1 MKKVRQ
7 IMALFGVILLLGLYI
22 ATLILA
28 FLDKSKSLQSLKA
41 AIVLT
46 VILPVLIWAYTF
58 IYKLLKK

>member
-7 IMALFGVILLLGLYI
+7 IMAMIGVILLIGLYA